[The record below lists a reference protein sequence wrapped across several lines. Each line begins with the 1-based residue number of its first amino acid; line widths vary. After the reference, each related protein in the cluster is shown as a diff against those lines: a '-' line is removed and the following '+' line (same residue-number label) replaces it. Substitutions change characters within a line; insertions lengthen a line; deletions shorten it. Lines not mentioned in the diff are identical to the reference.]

1 MIRAQGASTDIGA
14 IANLPL
20 LWVLA
25 LSVLGVILLQ
35 SGVYMVAVRKNAAG
49 AGMTEKEVFQAF
61 RAGGVAA
68 IGPSLAVVLV
78 AIALLPLFGT
88 PSILVRIGLIGS
100 AATETASASI
110 AAGTM
115 GANLGDATY
124 TQDVFLVALFAM
136 SLSGACWMIATL
148 ILTPMLSRGEAKLTQ
163 VNPALMAIVPSA
175 ALLAAFA
182 GLTVTELPKSGYHVL
197 AVIVSAVIMA
207 ICLWVARHRHQP
219 WLREWA
225 LGFSIIGGLVAAYLA
240 TN

>member
-1 MIRAQGASTDIGA
+1 MMSMNGTSTDIVS
-14 IANLPL
+14 IANSPL
-20 LWVLA
+20 LWILA
-25 LSVLGVILLQ
+25 VTVLGVILVQ
-35 SGVYMVAVRKNAAG
+35 STIYMLAVKKNAEG
-49 AGMTEKEVFQAF
+49 AGMTQHEVNQSF

-110 AAGTM
+110 AAGTV
-115 GANLGDATY
+115 GANLGDETY
-124 TQDVFLVALFAM
+124 TQNVFLVALFAM

-148 ILTPMLSRGEAKLTQ
+148 ILTPILARGQDSLTK
-163 VNPALMAIVPSA
+163 VNPALMAIVPGA

-182 GLTVTELPKSGYHVL
+182 GLTVTELPKSSFHVM

-207 ICLWVARHRHQP
+207 VCLYVAMRFNQA
-219 WLREWA
+219 WLREWG
-225 LGFSIIGGLVAAYLA
+225 LGFSIIGALIAVYVA

>member
-1 MIRAQGASTDIGA
+1 MIKLQGTSTDIVS
-14 IANLPL
+14 IANAPL
-20 LWVLA
+20 LWILA
-25 LSVLGVILLQ
+25 LSVLSVVLLQ
-35 SGVYMVAVRKNAAG
+35 SAIYMIAVRKNAAG
-49 AGMTEKEVFQAF
+49 ADMSQREVFQAF

-88 PSILVRIGLIGS
+88 PAILVRIGLIGS

-124 TQDVFLVALFAM
+124 TRDVFVIALMAM
-136 SLSGACWMIATL
+136 SLSGACWMLSTL
-148 ILTPMLSRGEAKLTQ
+148 ILTPILARGQETLTK

-175 ALLAAFA
+175 ALLAAFS
-182 GLTVTELPKSGYHVL
+182 GLTVTELPKSSIHIL
-197 AVIVSAVIMA
+197 AVVVSAGIMTVSLLIA
-207 ICLWVARHRHQP
+207 KSLNQA

-225 LGFSIIGGLVAAYLA
+225 LGFSIIGGLVAAFIA